1 MGKVDNAILDRNIK
15 YLLKER
21 GCEKRVLERHI
32 GLTVGYLSRLAR
44 INKLGCLAVEKVAAM
59 AEFFDVSLEELLFKD
74 MLREEQIKQKSRQ
87 IEQLKQELTRLEQ
100 EQWEENK

>member
-15 YLLKER
+15 YLL
-21 GCEKRVLERHI
+21 
-32 GLTVGYLSRLAR
+32 
-44 INKLGCLAVEKVAAM
+44 

-87 IEQLKQELTRLEQ
+87 IEQLKQELTRLEREQ
-100 EQWEENK
+100 EEEK